1 MDRQKDFEVVVQ
13 AMAEAGEAFKGY
25 VYRVGDATSQLAN
38 VTLLF
43 GMNPNESISSRSYRL
58 RANPAWNSA
67 RVTIDLVFKLV
78 EKEHCKSAYLRDLKR
93 ASEMISE

>member
-1 MDRQKDFEVVVQ
+1 MDRQRDFEYAVQ
-13 AMAEAGEAFKGY
+13 LMVEGAEMLRDY

-43 GMNPNESISSRSYRL
+43 GQNPNESISSRSYRL
-58 RANPAWNSA
+58 RSNPVWNAA
-67 RVTIDLVFKLV
+67 RICIDLLFWLI

-93 ASEMISE
+93 ASEMIVQ

>member
-1 MDRQKDFEVVVQ
+1 MDREKDFEATVQ
-13 AMAEAGEAFKGY
+13 VITAAGDALKDY
-25 VYRVGDATSQLAN
+25 VYRVGDATSQLVN

-67 RVTIDLVFKLV
+67 RVTIDLLFRLA

-93 ASEMISE
+93 ASEMITQ